1 LVCFGWVCPINLS
14 NHATARCEGDILGMP
29 RISTSQRDMF
39 ISMVADTAPKEL
51 QSFMSHN
58 WFSLSKQRRIEPIE
72 HKFGDSWIKITGD
85 PKYGIATIF
94 DNDLILFVITQWLK
108 TLNDGGTIDHKFSF
122 TGYEF
127 FTFLG
132 KDRFGGTGYKDLW
145 RAMERLHH
153 TFVETNIRM
162 DNTTRHH
169 SFTWLSSIKQL
180 KDGNTHR
187 GYTITLPD
195 WIYDSVQNKKL
206 ILTLDDEYF
215 NIRSG
220 IERWLYLFARKSA
233 GWQLSGWAES
243 LNLLYKKS
251 GSKGTFS
258 EFKRNI
264 NKLVK
269 RGNFLGYTIEPIEYH
284 KQSALYFQR
293 NHELV
298 KLTSINRQRRGAK
311 KWR

>member
-1 LVCFGWVCPINLS
+1 
-14 NHATARCEGDILGMP
+14 MP
-29 RISTSQRDMF
+29 RIPTGQRDMF
-39 ISMVADTAPKEL
+39 ISMVGDASAKEL
-51 QSFMSHN
+51 QDLMARN
-58 WFSLSKQRRIEPIE
+58 WFSLSKRRRIEPIE
-72 HKFGDSWIKITGD
+72 HRFGDDWIKITGD

-94 DNDLILFVITQWLK
+94 DNDLILFVITQWLR
-108 TLNDGGTIDHKFSF
+108 TLNDGGTIERSFYF
-122 TGYEF
+122 TGYEL

-162 DNTTRHH
+162 GNSARHH
-169 SFTWLSSIKQL
+169 SFNWLSEIKQI
-180 KDGNTHR
+180 KDGDIHR

-206 ILTLDDEYF
+206 ILTLDEEYF
-215 NIRSG
+215 DIRG
-220 IERWLYLFARKSA
+220 GLERWLYLFARKSA
-233 GWQLSGWAES
+233 GWQVGGWAES
-243 LNLLYKKS
+243 VYSIYRKS

-258 EFKRNI
+258 EFKRSI

-269 RGNFLGYTIEPIEYH
+269 RGDFLGYTIEPIEYH
-284 KQSALYFQR
+284 KQQGLYFQR

-298 KLTSINRQRRGAK
+298 KLASTNRKRRGAQQ
-311 KWR
+311 WR